1 MFQERT
7 DGKRLP
13 SSYILEL
20 IVIGQWGKA
29 GKPENFDICKGLYHV
44 FRAIADYRNLRHAWT
59 ENYKYNNFVG

>member
-13 SSYILEL
+13 LSYILEL

-44 FRAIADYRNLRHAWT
+44 FRAIADYRSLRHAWT

>member
-20 IVIGQWGKA
+20 IAIGEWGNA
-29 GKPENFDICKGLYHV
+29 GKPQNFDLCKGLYHV
-44 FRAIADYRNLRHAWT
+44 FRAIADYRSLRHAWT